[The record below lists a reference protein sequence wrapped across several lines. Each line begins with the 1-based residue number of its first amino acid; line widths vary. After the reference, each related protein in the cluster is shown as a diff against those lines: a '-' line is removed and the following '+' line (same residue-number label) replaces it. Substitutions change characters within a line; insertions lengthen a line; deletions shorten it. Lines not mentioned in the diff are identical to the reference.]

1 MKKVYF
7 FAVMVLAMLFV
18 SGLTYA
24 QKQMICQSHQEQM
37 GEKVE
42 NVEKVVKVEGMPG
55 EGMMPGMCK
64 MRPGMG
70 GKMCCMMGGM
80 EEEMGCCKKE
90 FFLCC
95 KEGLNLT
102 DDQVKALKTIKMN
115 FMKEDI
121 QKEADLKIAH
131 MELQDLLQADKV
143 DLPSVEKKI
152 KAVSNMQAEKKIAH
166 LKAFEKAKEVL
177 TPEQLKKRKECKMKM

>member
-7 FAVMVLAMLFV
+7 LAVMVLAIFFV
-18 SGLTYA
+18 SGITYA
-24 QKQMICQSHQEQM
+24 QKQMICQHSQEQM

-42 NVEKVVKVEGMPG
+42 KVEKVVKMEGA
-55 EGMMPGMCK
+55 MPGMCK
-64 MRPGMG
+64 MGPGMG
-70 GKMCCMMGGM
+70 KMCGMMGEM
-80 EEEMGCCKKE
+80 EKGMGCGKKE

-95 KEGLNLT
+95 KEDLNLT
-102 DDQVKALKTIKMN
+102 DDQVKALKTIKTN

-152 KAVSNMQAEKKIAH
+152 KAVSNMQADKKIAH
-166 LKAFEKAKEVL
+166 IKAFEKAKEVL
-177 TPEQLKKRKECKMKM
+177 TPEQLKKHKECKMKM

>member
-7 FAVMVLAMLFV
+7 LLAIVLSIVFV
-18 SGLTYA
+18 SGITYG
-24 QKQMICQSHQEQM
+24 QKQMICQHNQKQM

-42 NVEKVVKVEGMPG
+42 KVEKVVKMEGA
-55 EGMMPGMCK
+55 MPGMCK
-64 MRPGMG
+64 MGPEMM
-70 GKMCCMMGGM
+70 GKMCGMMGGM
-80 EEEMGCCKKE
+80 EEGMRCCKKE

-95 KEGLNLT
+95 KQELGLT
-102 DDQVKALKTIKMN
+102 DDQVKALKTIKTN

-152 KAVSNMQAEKKIAH
+152 KAVSNLEADKKIAH
-166 LKAFEKAKEVL
+166 IKAFEKAKEVL
-177 TPEQLKKRKECKMKM
+177 TPEQLKKQKECMMKM